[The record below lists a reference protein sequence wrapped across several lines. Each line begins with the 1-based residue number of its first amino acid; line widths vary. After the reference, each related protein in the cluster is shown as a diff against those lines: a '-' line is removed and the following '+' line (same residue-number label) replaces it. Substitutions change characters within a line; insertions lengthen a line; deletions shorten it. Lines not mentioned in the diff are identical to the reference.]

1 MRPDGRFSTRRWL
14 GGVILLLAT
23 TAWAQPS
30 VVQDTGSWILWK
42 HAAEPALSG
51 SALDMSFLLEAP
63 AGGHGFL
70 SARGDR
76 FVFEDGTEARFYGG
90 NFFGEAN
97 FPDKAD
103 AERLADIV
111 ARSGANLVRLH
122 HLDVVA
128 PWTDKVV
135 QRSLFG
141 GQQPATTRRL
151 DPVMLDRFEYL
162 VHCLKRR
169 GVYVFI
175 SHLSSRMVRP
185 GDGFPGPEAALS
197 DLPWGLKVEGM
208 FDPFLIDLQ
217 QEYLHKLLTHRNP
230 YTGLSLIEDPAMAMT
245 EVVNENTLLWPR
257 ETGPFATSSDYYREM
272 LQKRF
277 NAWLREKVGGRPA
290 LLLRWAPGGEG
301 RVGLGENEDP
311 AEGSVTLP
319 ASYRNVDRSHQ
330 SDARIRDSFHFL
342 ADLQWEY
349 FEKMRSFL
357 NDLGL
362 RCPLTGSNHWTDD
375 VIDLEQNARF
385 DYVDRHSYWTHPQ
398 GTYNYEKGQGIDPR
412 PMVKDPEGGNVGSC
426 ARRRVY
432 GKPYTVSEWH
442 NCLPNPYRAEGTPI
456 LAAYAAL
463 NGWHPLQYAYWGTF
477 EKQPAMINSF
487 EAMLDP
493 TQMNLIPSSALLF
506 LRGDVR
512 ESPTGYYDVVAED
525 LVVDP
530 LRSPERHPKV
540 ALVGKYGL
548 AFAGQGPAPEND
560 PRLLE
565 RASGDGPLR
574 SATGELTWNADEG
587 LFTVDTP
594 RTQGAVG
601 FLGGRRVETRDVVF
615 ELDTPFAVVL
625 VSSLT
630 DEPVAT
636 SSRLLVATAA
646 DARWTGVLVSANGD
660 KILTTG
666 HWPFLMQPVEGR
678 LSLAVGEGH
687 TVFRLATNG
696 ERLGV
701 LPVDTAEGRLVLPL
715 EAKGGC
721 MHYEIVREPLP
732 PSASAGRR

>member
-1 MRPDGRFSTRRWL
+1 
-14 GGVILLLAT
+14 VILLSAT

-30 VVQDTGSWILWK
+30 VVQDTSSWVEWK
-42 HAAEPALSG
+42 HAAEPAQKG

-70 SARGDR
+70 SARGDH
-76 FVFEDGTEARFYGG
+76 FVFEDGTPARFYGG

-97 FPDKAD
+97 FPDKKD

-135 QRSLFG
+135 KRSLFG
-141 GQQPATTRRL
+141 GQQPETTRRL
-151 DPVMLDRFEYL
+151 DPVMLDRLEYL
-162 VHCLKRR
+162 IHCLKQR

-208 FDPFLIDLQ
+208 FDPFLIGLQ
-217 QEYLHKLLTHRNP
+217 QEYLQQLLTHRNP
-230 YTGLSLIEDPAMAMT
+230 YTGLSLLEDPVMAMT
-245 EVVNENTLLWPR
+245 EVVNENTLLWPQ
-257 ETGPFATSSDYYREM
+257 ETGAFATTSDYYREM
-272 LQKRF
+272 LQRRF
-277 NAWLREKVGGRPA
+277 GAWLREKVGDRPA
-290 LLLRWAPGGEG
+290 LVHRWAPGAEG
-301 RVGLGENEDP
+301 RVGLQDDEDP
-311 AEGSVTLP
+311 ATGSVRLP
-319 ASYRNVDRSHQ
+319 ADYRDVDRSHL
-330 SDARIRDSFHFL
+330 SEARIRDSFRFL
-342 ADLQWEY
+342 ADLQWQY
-349 FEKMRSFL
+349 FETMRSFL
-357 NDLGL
+357 KRLGL

-375 VIDLEQNARF
+375 LIDLEQNARF
-385 DYVDRHSYWTHPQ
+385 DYVDRHAYWTHPR
-398 GTYNYEKGQGIDPR
+398 GSYNYEKGQGIDPR
-412 PMVKDPEGGNVGSC
+412 PMVKDPQGGNVGAC

-456 LAAYAAL
+456 LAAYAAQ
-463 NGWHPLQYAYWGTF
+463 NGWHPLQYAYWGGF

-487 EAMLDP
+487 EVMLDP
-493 TQMNLIPSSALLF
+493 TQMSLIPTSALLF

-512 ESPTGYYDVVAED
+512 ESPTGYYDVITED
-525 LVVDP
+525 QVLDP
-530 LRSPERHPKV
+530 LHAPERHPAV

-548 AFAGQGPAPEND
+548 AFAGLGPAPTND
-560 PRLLE
+560 RRLLE
-565 RASGDGPLR
+565 LASAGGALR
-574 SATGELTWNADEG
+574 SANGELVWNAEDG
-587 LFTVDTP
+587 LFTIDTP

-601 FLGGRRVETRDVVF
+601 FLGGRRVETGDVVF
-615 ELDTPFAVVL
+615 ELSTPFAVVL

-646 DARWTGVLVSANGD
+646 DARWTGVEVSANGD
-660 KILTTG
+660 RILTTG

-678 LSLAVGEGH
+678 LSLAVGEGL
-687 TVFRLATNG
+687 TVYRLATNG

-701 LPVDTAEGRLVLPL
+701 LPAGSGPGRLVLPL
-715 EAKGGC
+715 EAKNGC

-732 PSASAGRR
+732 PSASPGRR